1 MSKKNAFYVIIGVFV
16 FVLILSLVVS
26 NNADSVETA
35 TEDMDSSY
43 YVEANNN
50 IFIRFSN
57 ICDDCCYYIVDM
69 VLGGIEN
76 IFSSFTK
83 N

>member
-16 FVLILSLVVS
+16 LVLILSLVVS

-57 ICDDCCYYIVDM
+57 ICDHCCYYIVDM